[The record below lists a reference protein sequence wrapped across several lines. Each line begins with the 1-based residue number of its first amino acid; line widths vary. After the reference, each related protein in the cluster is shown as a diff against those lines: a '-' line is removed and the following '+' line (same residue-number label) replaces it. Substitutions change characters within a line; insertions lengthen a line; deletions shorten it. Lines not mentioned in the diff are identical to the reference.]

1 MCGGV
6 GVGEGALACMQE
18 HMCTHGCGGQ
28 STTLD
33 VFVIFRSFPPVYLFI
48 VYF

>member
-1 MCGGV
+1 MCGEV

-18 HMCTHGCGGQ
+18 HTCAHGCGGQ

-33 VFVIFRSFPPVYLFI
+33 VFIIFRSFSPVYLFI